1 MVGEKVRSVYKKKRK
16 GKGFSGRRRQ
26 EGKSEE
32 PASVVDERDEIACST
47 PSTSRDENQLSD
59 SGSNETVGSTRKK
72 MKHANEKLLL
82 DSSDEEITLHNEE
95 SEGYRLINMKN
106 LSTAVSN
113 AHVCEEG
120 ETFFESIV
128 VLSIHLTYFPYH
140 INP

>member
-1 MVGEKVRSVYKKKRK
+1 MVGEKARSVYKKKRK
-16 GKGFSGRRRQ
+16 GKPFSGRRRQ

-32 PASVVDERDEIACST
+32 PASVVDEMDEITCST

-59 SGSNETVGSTRKK
+59 LDSNETVGSARKK

-95 SEGYRLINMKN
+95 SEGYRLISMKN

-128 VLSIHLTYFPYH
+128 VLCIHLTYFPYH